1 MTKRK
6 TAMTKSYL
14 RNKDKVEQQTEKYG
28 KSIHLVNES
37 NNEKD
42 YKANKDDKMDYD
54 DDCNGR
60 LECKNKSVQ
69 NCTWKKVEVIHTKDG
84 KDSGLFAMEDIA
96 TDDSIIEYMGK
107 IKYKRRENNYVM
119 KINGLNLWINGDEM
133 VDQHNT

>member
-1 MTKRK
+1 
-6 TAMTKSYL
+6 
-14 RNKDKVEQQTEKYG
+14 
-28 KSIHLVNES
+28 LVNES

-133 VDQHNT
+133 VD